1 MEIGIVGY
9 GIVGNVTF
17 NILKSKHNM
26 KILDPDKG
34 YTDNLSECEIIFI
47 CINEKDP
54 TMKNLDK
61 LIDDLVKSN
70 TKAFFVI
77 RTTVIP
83 GTIDKYI
90 KVYKRDFVF
99 MPEFIREWNVEY
111 DTFHPDK
118 IIIGTENKEIWGQL
132 YGIFSYF
139 FPEITITQVKPVEAE
154 LTKLALNSLAL
165 IKIVFAEELND
176 LAKALNADYG
186 NIYKSFSLDQNI
198 NVRHLIPGKDGYRG
212 ASGKCLPKDTEFL
225 VHVGKEKNSRMSLLE
240 TADIL
245 NDILL
250 KIEKGNNK

>member
-70 TKAFFVI
+70 IKAFFII

-83 GTIDKYI
+83 GTTDRYI
-90 KVYKRDFVF
+90 KTYKRDFVF
-99 MPEFIREWNVEY
+99 MPEFITERSVEY

-118 IIIGTENKEIWGQL
+118 IVIGTENIKIWETLWGM
-132 YGIFSYF
+132 FSRF
-139 FPEITITQVKPVEAE
+139 IEADRIIRIKPAEAE
-154 LTKLALNSLAL
+154 MAKLALNSLFL
-165 IKIVFAEELND
+165 IKVVFAEEIYD
-176 LAKALNADYG
+176 LTEHYRIDYK
-186 NIYKSFSLDQNI
+186 NIYRVFQLDRYTNPE
-198 NVRHLIPGKDGYRG
+198 HLVAGKDGYRG
-212 ASGKCLPKDTEFL
+212 ASGKCLPKDSEFL
-225 VHVGKEKNSRMSLLE
+225 GFSGRQNNNIMKLLE
-240 TADIL
+240 TAIMMNSIYL
-245 NDILL
+245 RM
-250 KIEKGNNK
+250 G

>member
-1 MEIGIVGY
+1 MEIGIVGV
-9 GIVGNVTF
+9 GIVGNVTL

-61 LIDDLVKSN
+61 LIDGLVKNN
-70 TKAFFVI
+70 TKAFFII

-90 KVYKRDFVF
+90 KMYKRDFVF

-139 FPEITITQVKPVEAE
+139 FPETTIFQVKPVEAE
-154 LTKLALNSLAL
+154 LTKLALNSLYL
-165 IKIVFAEELND
+165 MKIVYAEQLSGMAEKCNC
-176 LAKALNADYG
+176 DYK
-186 NIYKSFSLDQNI
+186 NIYKILQLDQQI
-198 NVRHLIPGKDGYRG
+198 NVRHLIPGQDGYRG
-212 ASGKCLPKDTEFL
+212 ASGKCLPKDTGFMLYMAKKNKVNMEL
-225 VHVGKEKNSRMSLLE
+225 IEVAEKLNKLYLE
-240 TADIL
+240 GVEI
-245 NDILL
+245 
-250 KIEKGNNK
+250 